1 MADLRSGA
9 LAYDHATDEAF
20 DAIRLGHL
28 LDVIGTS
35 ASAVAPLRL
44 LDAGCGTG
52 WLTRALTRCG
62 HLVEGIDPSEEAI
75 EESRG
80 LAVGSDRYV
89 TSRLDAWAP
98 SYLYDHVVAV
108 DVLSHL
114 TDDDLW
120 RDSIVN
126 LAALVRLGGLLVL
139 ADQDAEADHQWGDD
153 QVTRS
158 RQGYLDVL
166 LPLGFSYNGFR
177 PYRFRDNAAGFH
189 VFPRIA

>member
-1 MADLRSGA
+1 MADLRSGV

-62 HLVEGIDPSEEAI
+62 HLVEGIDSSEEAI
-75 EESRG
+75 EQSRA

-98 SYLYDHVVAV
+98 TYLYDHVVAV
-108 DVLSHL
+108 DVLAHL
-114 TDDDLW
+114 TDDDAW
-120 RDSIVN
+120 RDSVVN

-139 ADQDAEADHQWGDD
+139 TDHDAEADHQWGNGE
-153 QVTRS
+153 VTRS
-158 RQGYLDVL
+158 RQGYRDVL

-189 VFPRIA
+189 VFRRIG

>member
-9 LAYDHATDEAF
+9 VAYDHATDEAF

-62 HLVEGIDPSEEAI
+62 HLAEGIDPSDEAI
-75 EESRG
+75 AASRG
-80 LAVGSDRYV
+80 QAVGSDRYV

-108 DVLSHL
+108 DALSHL
-114 TDDDLW
+114 TDDDVW

-139 ADQDAEADHQWGDD
+139 TDHDAEADHQWGDD
-153 QVTRS
+153 RVTRC
-158 RQGYLDVL
+158 RQRYLDVL
-166 LPLGFSYNGFR
+166 LPLGLGYLGFR

-189 VFPRIA
+189 VFRRIG